1 MDGLLM
7 NKSAYQQ
14 LRFAIEA
21 EIYAAA
27 IQAGT
32 VSVTDTDSCVNNI
45 MRTVISVFASE
56 EVRRQRLR
64 QQFLTFRRS
73 PDVKAPSWAYRKP
86 GIDSRLPK
94 L

>member
-1 MDGLLM
+1 MH
-7 NKSAYQQ
+7 KSTYQM

-21 EIYAAA
+21 EINAAA
-27 IQAGT
+27 LQSGMVAT
-32 VSVTDTDSCVNNI
+32 CDTHSCVNAI

-64 QQFLTFRRS
+64 KQFLTFRRS
-73 PDVKAPSWAYRKP
+73 PDMKAPSWAYRKP
-86 GIDSRLPK
+86 GIDSRLPT